1 METSVEVTSLPLSSD
16 EAAVSATPAP
26 DVAGASVLVEQLAAA
41 HAEIA
46 RLKAE
51 NAAMLKALNEF
62 FQIAMNP

>member
-1 METSVEVTSLPLSSD
+1 METSVEVTPLSLSSE
-16 EAAVSATPAP
+16 EAAVCATSAA
-26 DVAGASVLVEQLAAA
+26 DAAGTSVLAEQLAAA

-51 NAAMLKALNEF
+51 NAALLRALNEF